1 MFIWLLICQKSLL
14 IAIDLSRQK
23 ELDADSKAIQQM
35 GFIGQLKKLDN
46 TNTNDESMF
55 TLTILENIKETRK
68 KIIRKCKSILNDSK
82 SSKSKSQVNKD
93 TIK

>member
-68 KIIRKCKSILNDSK
+68 KK
-82 SSKSKSQVNKD
+82 NKEV
-93 TIK
+93 

>member
-1 MFIWLLICQKSLL
+1 MICQKSLL

-46 TNTNDESMF
+46 TNTNAESMF
-55 TLTILENIKETRK
+55 TLTILENIKKTRK
-68 KIIRKCKSILNDSK
+68 KIIRQCKSIVKDSK
-82 SSKSKSQVNKD
+82 LSKSKS
-93 TIK
+93 

>member
-1 MFIWLLICQKSLL
+1 MFILLLICQKSLL
-14 IAIDLSRQK
+14 LAIDLSRQK

-68 KIIRKCKSILNDSK
+68 KNYKE
-82 SSKSKSQVNKD
+82 V
-93 TIK
+93 

>member
-68 KIIRKCKSILNDSK
+68 ENYKE
-82 SSKSKSQVNKD
+82 V
-93 TIK
+93 

>member
-1 MFIWLLICQKSLL
+1 
-14 IAIDLSRQK
+14 
-23 ELDADSKAIQQM
+23 M

-68 KIIRKCKSILNDSK
+68 KNYKE
-82 SSKSKSQVNKD
+82 V
-93 TIK
+93 

>member
-1 MFIWLLICQKSLL
+1 MFILLLICQKSLL

-68 KIIRKCKSILNDSK
+68 KNYKE
-82 SSKSKSQVNKD
+82 V
-93 TIK
+93 

>member
-1 MFIWLLICQKSLL
+1 MFILLLICQKSLL

-55 TLTILENIKETRK
+55 TLTILENIKETREK
-68 KIIRKCKSILNDSK
+68 NYKE
-82 SSKSKSQVNKD
+82 V
-93 TIK
+93 

>member
-55 TLTILENIKETRK
+55 TLTILENIKKTRK
-68 KIIRKCKSILNDSK
+68 KNYKE
-82 SSKSKSQVNKD
+82 V
-93 TIK
+93 

>member
-68 KIIRKCKSILNDSK
+68 KNCKE
-82 SSKSKSQVNKD
+82 V
-93 TIK
+93 

>member
-1 MFIWLLICQKSLL
+1 MFILLLICQKSLL

-35 GFIGQLKKLDN
+35 GFIRQLKKLDN

-68 KIIRKCKSILNDSK
+68 KNYKE
-82 SSKSKSQVNKD
+82 V
-93 TIK
+93 

>member
-68 KIIRKCKSILNDSK
+68 KKL
-82 SSKSKSQVNKD
+82 
-93 TIK
+93 

>member
-1 MFIWLLICQKSLL
+1 MFILLLICQKSLL

-55 TLTILENIKETRK
+55 TLTILENIKKTRK
-68 KIIRKCKSILNDSK
+68 KNYKE
-82 SSKSKSQVNKD
+82 V
-93 TIK
+93 

>member
-1 MFIWLLICQKSLL
+1 MICQKSLL

-68 KIIRKCKSILNDSK
+68 KNYKE
-82 SSKSKSQVNKD
+82 V
-93 TIK
+93 